1 MRSFYILK
9 QAIHNIWSARV
20 PVMIAI
26 VTIGISL
33 SVLLGISEIAY
44 KVYSTVENIRKE
56 FEIDVF
62 LDPEISSFQRKI
74 IERKLENIHQIKSY
88 KFISKEDAAKIF
100 FEEFGEDIFDILTYN
115 PLPAS
120 YKIKLYGK
128 MTHMRIVDN
137 VVNRINKINGI
148 DEIKYHND
156 LLILMEKYFLI
167 IMIIG
172 GSIIF
177 VLLLAMNIFI
187 RNTIKLSVYSRR
199 RQIFIL
205 QLLGSGKIFL
215 KSPFIIEG
223 LFEGLIGGF
232 FAATI
237 LYFFHNIANETAIY
251 LFNYNLEKINYIW
264 SISIIAGGIIGVFAS
279 STSVNKFV
287 RIFAKNDY

>member
-1 MRSFYILK
+1 MRSFYIFK
-9 QAIHNIWSARV
+9 QAIYNIWSARV

-26 VTIGISL
+26 ITIGISL
-33 SVLLGISEIAY
+33 SVLIGIAEITY
-44 KVYSTVENIRKE
+44 KLYSTVEEIRKE
-56 FEIDVF
+56 FEIDIF
-62 LDPEISSFQRKI
+62 LEPETSSFQRAI
-74 IERKLENIHQIKSY
+74 IERKLKNIHQIKSY

-100 FEEFGEDIFDILTYN
+100 FEEFGENIFDILSDN

-128 MTHMRIVDN
+128 MTHVEIVDN
-137 VVNRINKINGI
+137 VVKRINKINGV
-148 DEIKYHND
+148 DEVKYHSD

-199 RQIFIL
+199 SQIFIL

-232 FAATI
+232 FAAAI
-237 LYFFHNIANETAIY
+237 LYFFHNVANETAIY
-251 LFNYNLEKINYIW
+251 LFNYNLKEINYLW
-264 SISIIAGGIIGVFAS
+264 SISIAVGGIIGVFAS

-287 RIFAKNDY
+287 RIFAKDDY

>member
-9 QAIHNIWSARV
+9 QAIYNIWSARI
-20 PVMIAI
+20 PVIIAI
-26 VTIGISL
+26 ITIGISL
-33 SVLLGISEIAY
+33 SVLVGISEIAY
-44 KVYSTVENIRKE
+44 KVYSTVEDIRKE
-56 FEIDVF
+56 FEIDIF
-62 LDPEISSFQRKI
+62 LKPETSSFQREI
-74 IERKLENIHQIKSY
+74 IERKLNNIHQIKSY
-88 KFISKEDAAKIF
+88 KFISKEDAAQIF
-100 FEEFGEDIFDILTYN
+100 FEEFGENIFDILTDN
-115 PLPAS
+115 PLPSS
-120 YKIKLYGK
+120 YKIKLYGE
-128 MTHMRIVDN
+128 MTHVEIVDN
-137 VVNRINKINGI
+137 VANRINKINGI

-156 LLILMEKYFLI
+156 LLTLMEKYFLI

-223 LFEGLIGGF
+223 LFEGLIGGL

-237 LYFFHNIANETAIY
+237 LYFLHNIANETAIY
-251 LFNYNLEKINYIW
+251 LFNYNLKNVDYLW
-264 SISIIAGGIIGVFAS
+264 SISIAVGGIIGVFAS
-279 STSVNKFV
+279 STSVNKFI